1 MVVKAS
7 SEADLDAAFAILSH
21 VGAEALLV
29 AADPFFNS
37 RREHLIALATRYMI
51 PAIYEFRE
59 FPLAGGLMS
68 YGTDLARAY
77 HQVGVYTV
85 KILKGEN
92 PANLPV
98 VQPTIFEMVINFK
111 TAKALGL
118 DVPPTLLARAD
129 EVIE

>member
-1 MVVKAS
+1 MPPGCSSWPTRSRLARMLSQEIVTVKAS
-7 SEADLDAAFAILSH
+7 SETDLDAAFAILSH

-37 RREHLIALATRYMI
+37 RREQLIALATRYMI

-68 YGTDLARAY
+68 YGTSLARAY
-77 HQVGVYTV
+77 HQVGVYTA

-98 VQPTIFEMVINFK
+98 
-111 TAKALGL
+111 
-118 DVPPTLLARAD
+118 
-129 EVIE
+129 